1 MAFDT
6 YTPLFSEIL
15 EKVAKLKTKKDKI
28 EYLQKYNT
36 DCLRMVIK
44 SSFDP
49 KIEWAFPEGDVPYT
63 ANEAPEGTEHTVLS
77 QEARTLFN
85 FIKGG
90 NGQLTQNKRET
101 MFVQMLEGLHA
112 DEAKLIVAA
121 KDKKLHQV
129 YKGLSANVVKEAF
142 NWTDE
147 YMVDDGEKV
156 VYPQTP
162 GMCIRVLKNFQNRS
176 FFC

>member
-1 MAFDT
+1 M
-6 YTPLFSEIL
+6 LFAWLS
-15 EKVAKLKTKKDKI
+15 
-28 EYLQKYNT
+28 N
-36 DCLRMVIK
+36 LRLIRRLN
-44 SSFDP
+44 
-49 KIEWAFPEGDVPYT
+49 ELLPEGDVPYT
-63 ANEAPEGTEHTVLS
+63 PNEAPEGTEHTLLS

-147 YMVDDGEKV
+147 FMVDDGEKV
-156 VYPQTP
+156 VYPQRP
-162 GMCIRVLKNFQNRS
+162 NSASGY
-176 FFC
+176 

>member
-36 DCLRMVIK
+36 DALRMVIK

-49 KIEWAFPEGDVPYT
+49 KIEWALPEGDVPYT
-63 ANEAPEGTEHTVLS
+63 PNEAPEGTEHTVLS

-121 KDKKLHQV
+121 KDKKLHQG
-129 YKGLSANVVKEAF
+129 YTGLSANVVKEAF

-147 YMVDDGEKV
+147 YMVDDGEERV
-156 VYPQTP
+156 GYPQRP
-162 GMCIRVLKNFQNRS
+162 GMAS
-176 FFC
+176 GG

>member
-1 MAFDT
+1 MADDT

-15 EKVAKLKTKKDKI
+15 EKVAKLKTKKDKV

-36 DCLRMVIK
+36 DALRMVVK

-49 KIEWAFPEGDVPYT
+49 KIEWALPEGDVPYVP
-63 ANEAPEGTEHTVLS
+63 NEVPEGTEHNML
-77 QEARTLFN
+77 QHEARTLFHY
-85 FIKGG
+85 IKGG

-101 MFVQMLEGLHA
+101 MFIQLLEGLHE
-112 DEAKLIVAA
+112 DEARLVIAA

-147 YMVDDGEKV
+147 YMVDEGEKV

-162 GMCIRVLKNFQNRS
+162 GS
-176 FFC
+176 ASGA

>member
-1 MAFDT
+1 MADDT

-15 EKVAKLKTKKDKI
+15 EKVAKLKTKKDKV

-36 DCLRMVIK
+36 DALRMVIK

-49 KIEWAFPEGDVPYT
+49 KIEWVLPEGDVPYVP
-63 ANEAPEGTEHTVLS
+63 NEAPEGTEHTMLAG
-77 QEARTLFN
+77 EARLLYN

-90 NGQLTQNKRET
+90 NGQLTQNKRES

-147 YMVDDGEKV
+147 FMVDEGEKV

-162 GMCIRVLKNFQNRS
+162 GS
-176 FFC
+176 ASGA

>member
-36 DCLRMVIK
+36 DALRMVIK

-49 KIEWAFPEGDVPYT
+49 KIEWALPEGDVPYR
-63 ANEAPEGTEHTVLS
+63 ANEAPEGTEHTLLS

-147 YMVDDGEKV
+147 FMVDDGEKV

-162 GMCIRVLKNFQNRS
+162 GS
-176 FFC
+176 ASGY

>member
-15 EKVAKLKTKKDKI
+15 TKVAKLKTKKDKV

-36 DCLRMVIK
+36 DSLRMVIK
-44 SSFDP
+44 ASFDP
-49 KIEWAFPEGDVPYT
+49 KIEWALPEGDVPYR

-129 YKGLSANVVKEAF
+129 YKGLSANVVKVAF

-147 YMVDDGEKV
+147 YMVDDGEERV
-156 VYPQTP
+156 VYPQRP
-162 GMCIRVLKNFQNRS
+162 GMAS
-176 FFC
+176 GG

>member
-1 MAFDT
+1 
-6 YTPLFSEIL
+6 
-15 EKVAKLKTKKDKI
+15 
-28 EYLQKYNT
+28 
-36 DCLRMVIK
+36 MVIK

-49 KIEWAFPEGDVPYT
+49 KIEWVLPEGDVPFRV
-63 ANEAPEGTEHTVLS
+63 NDAPEGTEHTVLAS
-77 QEARTLFN
+77 EARLLYN
-85 FIKGG
+85 FVKGG
-90 NGQLTQNKRET
+90 NGQLTQNKRES

-147 YMVDDGEKV
+147 FMVDDGEKV

-162 GMCIRVLKNFQNRS
+162 GS
-176 FFC
+176 ASGY